1 MKLNIIC
8 SYICFQER
16 TPVHGCVLFGSPDIL
31 LHGQWMR
38 EVNQASNVLQLE
50 IQADKLVHQ

>member
-8 SYICFQER
+8 SYIYFQER
-16 TPVHGCVLFGSPDIL
+16 TPVQSCVLFGTPDIL

-38 EVNQASNVLQLE
+38 EVNQA
-50 IQADKLVHQ
+50 